1 MDLIHN
7 FKSIKFIIIFFI
19 NIIFKKLESMKLK
32 ENKKDNSLNEIVK
45 LSLKERKEIVKN
57 KLNQPNITKEDLN
70 DLLNYDN
77 TNEDLIFKYLN
88 NFNQLEYTLIQKYIC
103 VLSLKNIED

>member
-1 MDLIHN
+1 
-7 FKSIKFIIIFFI
+7 
-19 NIIFKKLESMKLK
+19 MKLK

-57 KLNQPNITKEDLN
+57 KLNQPNITNEDLN

-77 TNEDLIFKYLN
+77 SNEDLIFKYLN
-88 NFNQLEYTLIQKYIC
+88 SFNQLEYALIQKYIC
-103 VLSLKNIED
+103 VLV